1 MSGNGFKDIQNDFLK
16 NFKKWMH
23 SEHDN
28 NLITVNSFVR
38 PNCDYKEIIENIDCP
53 IQSHTSKEIVK
64 CFMKNGGR
72 VKEIVENVCLVN
84 TKKGQFYIS
93 KNLLD

>member
-1 MSGNGFKDIQNDFLK
+1 MRGHEFKDIQNDFLRD
-16 NFKKWMH
+16 FKKWMH

-38 PNCDYKEIIENIDCP
+38 PNSHVKDILENIDCP
-53 IQSHTSKEIVK
+53 IQNHSAKEIVR

-72 VKEIVENVCLVN
+72 VKEIVENVCLVQ
-84 TKKGQFYIS
+84 TKKGKFYIN

>member
-1 MSGNGFKDIQNDFLK
+1 MKGHDFKNLQNDFLK
-16 NFKKWMH
+16 DFKKWVN

-38 PNCDYKEIIENIDCP
+38 PNTDYKSITENIDCP
-53 IQSHTSKEIVK
+53 MQDHTSKEIIK

-72 VKEIVENVCLVN
+72 VKEVNENVCLVQ
-84 TKKGQFYIS
+84 TKKGKFYIA
-93 KNLLD
+93 KNFLD